1 MLSAYMPPVM
11 EADTQTA
18 LLDAV
23 RTLPSES
30 QRAVLSYALFL
41 LSQEA
46 ARRPIAEADETE
58 YLLRSPANREKL
70 LAAVADVEAGR
81 NVIEPDQTP
90 FQ

>member
-1 MLSAYMPPVM
+1 MPPVM

-46 ARRPIAEADETE
+46 ARRIESDEAEWDRLCSQPEKMKRFMEWANQSLAEHPPVPFDESR
-58 YLLRSPANREKL
+58 L
-70 LAAVADVEAGR
+70 
-81 NVIEPDQTP
+81 
-90 FQ
+90 